1 MKTYRLQVAYDGT
14 EFHGWQRQPG
24 CRTVQAVIE
33 GALAAVLEVD
43 EVTLQGAGRTDAGVH
58 ARGQVASFRAE
69 TPIPGAALKHAL
81 GPRLP
86 RDVRVLASAATADDF
101 DARRSAL
108 ARRYSYRLLRAED
121 PLEERFALRP
131 RRWPEAT
138 ALEAAARGLEG
149 RRDFSSFRSTGSS
162 DSNPVC
168 DVTRAR
174 WATWEGGLRFEIV
187 ADHFLYHMVR
197 SIVGT
202 LLEVSTEGDPG
213 GRIRAVLEAR
223 ERSAAGPTAPAHGL
237 CLEEVMY
244 AGVTS

>member
-1 MKTYRLQVAYDGT
+1 VESYRLVIAYDGT

-24 CRTVQAVIE
+24 CRTVQGVLEA
-33 GALAAVLEVD
+33 GLAALLGVG

-58 ARGQVASFRAE
+58 ARGQVASFRAR

-86 RDVRVLASAATADDF
+86 RDVRVLGSAAVPDDF

-108 ARRYSYRLLRAED
+108 ARRYSYQLLRAED
-121 PLEERFALRP
+121 PLGERFAWRP
-131 RRWPEAT
+131 RRWPELA
-138 ALEAAARGLEG
+138 ALEAATRVLEG
-149 RRDFSSFRSTGSS
+149 RRDFTSFRSTGSS
-162 DSNPVC
+162 ESNPEC
-168 DVTRAR
+168 DITRAH

-187 ADHFLYHMVR
+187 SDHFLYHMVR

-202 LLEVSTEGDPG
+202 ALEVCATADPA
-213 GRIRAVLEAR
+213 GRMLAVIEAR

-237 CLEEVMY
+237 CLEQVMY

>member
-1 MKTYRLQVAYDGT
+1 MENYRLRVAYDGT

-24 CRTVQAVIE
+24 RRTVQGVLEA
-33 GALAAVLEVD
+33 ALAGLLDVEG
-43 EVTLQGAGRTDAGVH
+43 VTLHGAGRTDAGVH

-81 GPRLP
+81 APRLP
-86 RDVRVLASAATADDF
+86 RDVRVLASATVADDF

-121 PLEERFALRP
+121 PLEERFAWRP
-131 RRWPEAT
+131 RRWPEPA
-138 ALEAAARGLEG
+138 ALEVTTRALEG

-168 DVTRAR
+168 DITRAR
-174 WATWEGGLRFEIV
+174 WTMCEGGLRFEIV

-202 LLEVSTEGDPG
+202 ALEVCTAADPA
-213 GRIRAVLEAR
+213 GRMLAVIEALD
-223 ERSAAGPTAPAHGL
+223 RSAAGPTAPAHGL
-237 CLEEVMY
+237 CLEEVTY
-244 AGVTS
+244 PEVTS

>member
-1 MKTYRLQVAYDGT
+1 LRVAYDGT

-24 CRTVQAVIE
+24 CRTVQGLLEA
-33 GALAAVLEVD
+33 ALADLLGVE
-43 EVTLQGAGRTDAGVH
+43 EVTLHGAGRTDAGVH

-69 TPIPGAALKHAL
+69 TPIPGRALKHAL

-86 RDVRVLASAATADDF
+86 RDVRVLASAAAADDF

-131 RRWPEAT
+131 QRWPQFA
-138 ALEAAARGLEG
+138 ALEAATCVLEG

-162 DSNPVC
+162 ESNPVC

-202 LLEVSTEGDPG
+202 ALEVCTAADPA
-213 GRIRAVLEAR
+213 GRMLAVIEAR
-223 ERSAAGPTAPAHGL
+223 ERSVAGPTAPAHGL
-237 CLEEVMY
+237 CLEEVTY
-244 AGVTS
+244 PEVTS